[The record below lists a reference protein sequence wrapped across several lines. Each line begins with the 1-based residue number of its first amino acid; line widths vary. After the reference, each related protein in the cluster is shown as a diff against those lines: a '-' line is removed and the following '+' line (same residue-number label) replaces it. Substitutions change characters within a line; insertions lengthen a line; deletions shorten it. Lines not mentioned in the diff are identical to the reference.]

1 MVHVLSVH
9 QLTDV
14 GLVSTLCLCE
24 QCCYEHLS
32 TGFCVDECFQLSWVY
47 S

>member
-9 QLTDV
+9 QLMDV
-14 GLVSTLCLCE
+14 WLVSTLCLCE
-24 QCCYEHLS
+24 QCYEHLS